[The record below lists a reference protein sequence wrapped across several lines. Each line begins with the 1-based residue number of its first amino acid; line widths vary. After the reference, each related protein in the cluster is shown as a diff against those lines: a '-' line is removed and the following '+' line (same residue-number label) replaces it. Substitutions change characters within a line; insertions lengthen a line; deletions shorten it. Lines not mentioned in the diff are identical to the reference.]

1 MAFDCDVLIAGG
13 GPTGVTLA
21 ILLAQRGVKVIV
33 AEKEAAIY
41 PLPRAAHI
49 DHECMRILQE
59 AEVADEVMAT
69 SRRASRYDFLNAKG
83 EVLLRFDGAEQIGA
97 GGWPVANMIHQPSVE
112 AALRRA
118 LSVYANA
125 EFYGGWE
132 VTSFVDDGDVVTAM
146 IATPDGERAIQAR
159 YLVGADGARS
169 LLRKASDIA

>member
-1 MAFDCDVLIAGG
+1 MTDFDCDVLIAGG

-21 ILLAQRGVKVIV
+21 VLLARRGVKVIV

-59 AEVADEVMAT
+59 AGVADEVMAT

-97 GGWPVANMIHQPSVE
+97 GGVA
-112 AALRRA
+112 
-118 LSVYANA
+118 
-125 EFYGGWE
+125 G
-132 VTSFVDDGDVVTAM
+132 
-146 IATPDGERAIQAR
+146 GERDPPAFGRGGAAAR
-159 YLVGADGARS
+159 AVGLCQCRILWRLGGHILCR
-169 LLRKASDIA
+169 

>member
-41 PLPRAAHI
+41 PLPLAAHI
-49 DHECMRILQE
+49 DHECMRILKE

-69 SRRASRYDFLNAKG
+69 SRRASGYDFLNAKG

-97 GGWPVANMIHQPSVE
+97 D
-112 AALRRA
+112 AALIRPDRYLFGAADGPSLSRA
-118 LSVYANA
+118 WQAQ
-125 EFYGGWE
+125 
-132 VTSFVDDGDVVTAM
+132 TAM
-146 IATPDGERAIQAR
+146 VAQGEECSFR
-159 YLVGADGARS
+159 V
-169 LLRKASDIA
+169 